1 MPMERLISLPL
12 VEAYDVRL
20 SPSNSGQQ
28 SFAARYFRLC
38 GCTIDPSV
46 KWALGIM
53 VEIISK
59 KLSIICSSEFEGREE
74 GKGPCGSLIM

>member
-1 MPMERLISLPL
+1 MALTLLHKMCGLMNRHERNREKRKAI
-12 VEAYDVRL
+12 ERIIF
-20 SPSNSGQQ
+20 Q
-28 SFAARYFRLC
+28 
-38 GCTIDPSV
+38 DPSV

-74 GKGPCGSLIM
+74 GKGPCGSVIM